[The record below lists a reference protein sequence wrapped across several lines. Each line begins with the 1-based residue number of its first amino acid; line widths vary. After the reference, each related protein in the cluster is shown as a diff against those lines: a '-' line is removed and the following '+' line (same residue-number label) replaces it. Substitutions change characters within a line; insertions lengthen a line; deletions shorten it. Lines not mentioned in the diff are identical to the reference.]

1 MKDGFYISLIYTLCC
16 SEDVWHAKQLN
27 IILEVF
33 IMNRKRILVWVLALL
48 VVGGASG
55 IAYASEKKDTT
66 KNVVVAAENKSSSN
80 IRQQGIMSDEEA
92 IKIATEAMKNYMG
105 KDSNYF
111 SQIKVDRSADIVK
124 ETEQL
129 NKKDA
134 KEGSKDVKKFE
145 EIREKYSKEHPED
158 AKVKA
163 ENMAKVK
170 DQSLIYVLFTPKNYD
185 ENKMGSYSVS
195 INEKDGEILFVR
207 ATNDLDKDLDPVIND
222 NRIKNTTLS
231 FFKKIGKKI
240 EGNTIKVDKNI
251 NLGRLLVKCTL
262 DNERDSEI
270 EINLKNYSVVHYQL
284 NTIKTLPSM
293 QKDIDSQTR
302 EIKIN

>member
-1 MKDGFYISLIYTLCC
+1 
-16 SEDVWHAKQLN
+16 
-27 IILEVF
+27 
-33 IMNRKRILVWVLALL
+33 MNRKRILVWVLALL